1 MKYYK
6 GDDKMKK
13 RKSGEGTVR
22 LRKDGR
28 WEGRIVVDYD
38 IDGLPITKNVLAKT
52 ESECN
57 KKLKELKDKIGITKR
72 NRVKSSMPFGEWI
85 DFWYQNYC
93 KIGLKITT
101 QEGYESRIYK
111 HIIPKLGDIPLNKL
125 TQNDLEKFY
134 TDLKQNGRIRYTD
147 ILGKGLSDRLV
158 RSCHANCR
166 TALQRAVDDG
176 LIKTNP
182 AIGCKLPPKKA
193 REMQV
198 LSKEDLKR
206 FLIQAKYDGYYEIF
220 IMALATGMRRGEDV
234 ALKWKDLNFE
244 TGQLDIGRQVT
255 RVKGGLIITEPKT
268 KKSIRSIILPQNI
281 LNILKEY
288 KKTVDSEWM
297 FPSPRKENMPRDPS
311 AVYSQMQV
319 VLERAGCK
327 RVRFHDLRHTFATTS
342 VGNGMDIK
350 TLSTILG
357 HISSKTTMDIYLH
370 STDEM
375 KRNAA
380 DKINARFSKG
390 KVSDGKVSAETEQ
403 KPQEP
408 KFEPA
413 KGKIRKAGTG
423 CISKIND
430 HLYEGRYSPN
440 DAYGKRMARNIYA
453 PTREECEE
461 KLAIL
466 IQEMKAEIAAQKAQL
481 RMAQ

>member
-1 MKYYK
+1 MSK
-6 GDDKMKK
+6 KK
-13 RKSGEGTVR
+13 RKPGEGTIR

-28 WEGRIVVDYD
+28 WEGRIVVDYN
-38 IDGLPITKNVLAKT
+38 IEGLPITKNVLAKT

-57 KKLKELKDKIGITKR
+57 QKLNELKDKIGITRR

-85 DFWYQNYC
+85 DFWYQYYC

-125 TQNDLEKFY
+125 TQNDLQKFY
-134 TDLKQNGRIRYTD
+134 TDLKQNGRLQYADT
-147 ILGKGLSDRLV
+147 LGKGLSDRLV

-182 AIGCKLPPKKA
+182 AVGCKLPPKKA

-198 LSKEDLKR
+198 LNKEELKR
-206 FLIQAKYDGYYEIF
+206 FFIQAKYDGYYEIF
-220 IMALATGMRRGEDV
+220 IMVLATGMRRGEDM

-244 TGQLDIGRQVT
+244 TGQLDIGRQVS
-255 RVKGGLIITEPKT
+255 RVKGKLIITEPKT
-268 KKSIRSIILPQNI
+268 KDSIRSIILPPNI

-297 FPSPRKENMPRDPS
+297 FPSPRVEGMPRDPS
-311 AVYSQMQV
+311 AVYHQMQV
-319 VLERAGCK
+319 VLERAECK
-327 RVRFHDLRHTFATTS
+327 KVRFHDLRHTFATTS
-342 VGNGMDIK
+342 VGNGIDIK

-357 HISSKTTMDIYLH
+357 HISSKTTIDIYLH

-375 KRNAA
+375 KKNAA
-380 DKINARFSKG
+380 DKINARFSMG
-390 KVSDGKVSAETEQ
+390 KATDENVQADSEQ
-403 KPQEP
+403 TPQET
-408 KFEPA
+408 KFEPK
-413 KGKIRKAGTG
+413 KGKMRKQGTG

-430 HLYEGRYSPN
+430 HLYEGRYSPK
-440 DAYGKRMARNIYA
+440 DAYGKRMARNVY
-453 PTREECEE
+453 TKTEEECEIE
-461 KLAIL
+461 LAKLIVR
-466 IQEMKAEIAAQKAQL
+466 MKAEIAAQKAQL